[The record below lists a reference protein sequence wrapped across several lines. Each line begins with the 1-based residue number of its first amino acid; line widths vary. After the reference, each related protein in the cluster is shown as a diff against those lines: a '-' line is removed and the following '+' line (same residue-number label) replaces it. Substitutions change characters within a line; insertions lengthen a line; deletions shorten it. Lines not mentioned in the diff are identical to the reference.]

1 MEFIIIILIVLA
13 TSKVTLQ
20 GIYSR
25 KYITDFSDSICFNG
39 IIYFFASLVF
49 SFALKC
55 SPQVIPFA
63 FVFGVLTVLFQLFY
77 IQAMSCGNLSLTV
90 LIVNSGMIIPIIVS
104 AVFFKE
110 QFGVFR
116 IAGIITILFS
126 ISLSVNKKTVK
137 SKLKWFLLSVTC
149 FLTNG
154 CLSVCQQL
162 FGKTAL
168 RNEGISFVA
177 WSYLFATVIS
187 FVLYIIILKCK
198 CKKVAVGIKPGAWI
212 YGLCVG
218 VILGTFQI
226 LNTKAIAALDA
237 GLLFPIYNSGTLILT
252 TISGVFLFKDKLTRK
267 LILKYVRS
275 HLRENLAMTSPL

>member
-20 GIYSR
+20 GVCSR
-25 KYITDFSDSICFNG
+25 KYITNFSDSICFNG

-49 SFALKC
+49 VFALKC

-63 FVFGVLTVLFQLFY
+63 FTFGVLTVLFQLFY

-126 ISLSVNKKTVK
+126 LSLSVNKKTVK

-177 WSYLFATVIS
+177 WSYLLATMIS
-187 FVLYIIILKCK
+187 FLLYIILKCK
-198 CKKVAVGIKPGAWI
+198 QKRFAVGIKSTALI
-212 YGLCVG
+212 YGSCSG

-252 TISGVFLFKDKLTRK
+252 TILGVFLFKDKLTRK
-267 LILKYVRS
+267 QIASIVVGIVGIVLI
-275 HLRENLAMTSPL
+275 NL